1 LTWPP
6 PKRKPHFSIAIP
18 ASYTSDLPHL
28 RDKTVRAG
36 VIGRAAAVFRV
47 DRIVI
52 YLDRH
57 GVESEGEFLC
67 QVLRFLDAPQ
77 YLRKRLFKLSPLLK
91 YAGLLP
97 PLRAPHHAV
106 ERDVEKM
113 GRSSFR
119 EGIVVK
125 SGRRGSLVDIG
136 LDKLF
141 PLSRTLPVGSRITV
155 RVVKRRGGVSV
166 KLASREEVGVYWGF
180 EVEFTGKG
188 LRRTISDLDADLIIA
203 TSKYGSHI
211 HRVAEKLAERL
222 SISSSVL
229 VLFGSPHE
237 GLFSIARREGF
248 RLEEV
253 SDFILN
259 TIPLQGTETVRTEEA
274 VIATLSIL
282 NVLPSLCRSG

>member
-1 LTWPP
+1 M
-6 PKRKPHFSIAIP
+6 
-18 ASYTSDLPHL
+18 

-125 SGRRGSLVDIG
+125 SGRPVSYTHL
-136 LDKLF
+136 
-141 PLSRTLPVGSRITV
+141 TLPTIC
-155 RVVKRRGGVSV
+155 SV
-166 KLASREEVGVYWGF
+166 
-180 EVEFTGKG
+180 
-188 LRRTISDLDADLIIA
+188 
-203 TSKYGSHI
+203 
-211 HRVAEKLAERL
+211 
-222 SISSSVL
+222 
-229 VLFGSPHE
+229 
-237 GLFSIARREGF
+237 
-248 RLEEV
+248 
-253 SDFILN
+253 
-259 TIPLQGTETVRTEEA
+259 
-274 VIATLSIL
+274 
-282 NVLPSLCRSG
+282 